1 MQKYISNGAKPEIGQ
16 GNLEEAT
23 PYHDD
28 EQILAPAMNENCGI
42 LTNQE
47 GKPGARDPSFLMG
60 RMRSRACLSQHMRL
74 TQLNLHINPISTFQ

>member
-16 GNLEEAT
+16 GNLEEART
-23 PYHDD
+23 PYHDN

-47 GKPGARDPSFLMG
+47 GKPGARDPSFLMR
-60 RMRSRACLSQHMRL
+60 RMRSQACLSTML
-74 TQLNLHINPISTFQ
+74 P